1 MDEEQRPVLVVEA
14 CEGAATK
21 VALFFD
27 CEGLTGDEENEQVAA
42 WSSDA
47 PVPRTSELVLH
58 APNGAWAGESVTT
71 VADRG
76 YIATAVGEGD
86 RQVLSQVSFR
96 GGDLADMK
104 PGTVYVNDTD
114 PDVRTL
120 IGSSAEDFT
129 AHVCKEA

>member
-1 MDEEQRPVLVVEA
+1 MRPMVRGRASPSRRLPI
-14 CEGAATK
+14 
-21 VALFFD
+21 
-27 CEGLTGDEENEQVAA
+27 GDA
-42 WSSDA
+42 S
-47 PVPRTSELVLH
+47 RRR
-58 APNGAWAGESVTT
+58 SVK
-71 VADRG
+71 G
-76 YIATAVGEGD
+76 

>member
-1 MDEEQRPVLVVEA
+1 MSLARMVARPRKP
-14 CEGAATK
+14 G
-21 VALFFD
+21 
-27 CEGLTGDEENEQVAA
+27 
-42 WSSDA
+42 
-47 PVPRTSELVLH
+47 
-58 APNGAWAGESVTT
+58 AGESVTT

>member
-1 MDEEQRPVLVVEA
+1 MPRLCRSPGWWPATEAGGGRVRP
-14 CEGAATK
+14 
-21 VALFFD
+21 
-27 CEGLTGDEENEQVAA
+27 
-42 WSSDA
+42 
-47 PVPRTSELVLH
+47 
-58 APNGAWAGESVTT
+58 T

-129 AHVCKEA
+129 AHVCKET